1 MTARDAD
8 ERDQIT
14 VRGVSLAFGGAVLL
28 RDLSF
33 TVKRGDIFVIMGGS
47 GSGKSTLM
55 RCLLGLKEPAT
66 GEIWY
71 GRDLFTG
78 GEPERRDQILRRFG
92 VLYQGG
98 ALFTS
103 MTLIENVSVPLEMY
117 TKLAD
122 DEIAG
127 VAKLKLALVGLAG
140 SGDLYPVQLSG
151 GMQKRGGLARAMA
164 LDPEILF
171 LDEPSAG
178 LDPMS
183 AHHLDDLILEL
194 RGSLGTTVVLVTHEL
209 DSIFKLA
216 DDSIFLDAESGHAI
230 AAGPPKQ
237 LLAASERHS
246 KDHQVDRKVIDFLTR
261 GGEHRRTEGA

>member
-1 MTARDAD
+1 MAERDAGG
-8 ERDQIT
+8 RHQIT
-14 VRGVSLAFGGAVLL
+14 VQGLSLGFGGAILL

-33 TVKRGDIFVIMGGS
+33 TIKRGDIFVIMGGS

-55 RCLLGLKEPAT
+55 RCLIGLKEPAT
-66 GEIWY
+66 GQIWY
-71 GRDLFTG
+71 GDDLFTG
-78 GEPERRDQILRRFG
+78 AEPERRDEILRRFG

-103 MTLIENVSVPLEMY
+103 MTLAENISVPLEMY
-117 TKLAD
+117 TELGD

-127 VAKLKLALVGLAG
+127 VARLKLALVGLAG
-140 SGDLYPVQLSG
+140 SGELYPAELSG

-230 AAGPPKQ
+230 AAGPPRQ
-237 LLAASERHS
+237 LLAGSPER
-246 KDHQVDRKVIDFLTR
+246 KVDRKVVDFLTR
-261 GGEHRRTEGA
+261 GGEHRRPEGA